1 VNELII
7 LAERG
12 SGGDGFGLI
21 AIGFILY
28 CIFSTSGKD
37 KGKKDK

>member
-1 VNELII
+1 MML
-7 LAERG
+7 LALHSASG
-12 SGGDGFGLI
+12 SDGFSLI

-28 CIFSTSGKD
+28 CIFSGTGKG